1 MTQHEVAVIDNDLGV
16 LKALNRLLT
25 AHGFVVHVFDSAEA
39 FLDSAASAT
48 ASCLVLDIH
57 LDGMSGFELRRELAK
72 AGSALPA
79 IFMTAYD
86 SPVSKQE
93 ALEVGCAAYLL
104 KPFAASV
111 LIKAIEE
118 ARV

>member
-1 MTQHEVAVIDNDLGV
+1 MTQREVAVIDNDLGM

-25 AHGFVVHVFDSAEA
+25 AHGFAVRVFNSAEA
-39 FLDSAASAT
+39 FLDSTASAT
-48 ASCLVLDIH
+48 TSCLVLDIH

-72 AGSALPA
+72 AGSALPV

-86 SPVSKQE
+86 SPVTKQQ
-93 ALEVGCAAYLL
+93 ALAVGCAAYFL
-104 KPFAASV
+104 KPFVASV

-118 ARV
+118 AGA